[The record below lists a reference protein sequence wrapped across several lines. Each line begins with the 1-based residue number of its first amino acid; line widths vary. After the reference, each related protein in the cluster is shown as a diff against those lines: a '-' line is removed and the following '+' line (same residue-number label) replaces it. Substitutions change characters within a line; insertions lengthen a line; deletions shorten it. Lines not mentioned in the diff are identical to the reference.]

1 MDKVQNR
8 SKQEQKVISGSG
20 SKRSVVAD
28 SVKSVDLDLVV
39 VGKWNQVVKAV
50 YDPAEEVGIDALGK
64 VGMIDFHRIPV
75 GTGLD
80 LEEVVLVLDLDLD
93 LDLLEDRPRPRDDD
107 WMDFVRQRM
116 RNGVEAVERAMSA
129 LRTLVVVR
137 SSLSTC
143 GRDVE
148 LRGLRARKDDRSSEK
163 YQGSST
169 DPSR

>member
-8 SKQEQKVISGSG
+8 SKQEQKVTSGSD

-64 VGMIDFHRIPV
+64 VGKIDFHRIPV
-75 GTGLD
+75 DTGLD
-80 LEEVVLVLDLDLD
+80 LEEVVLVLDLD

-107 WMDFVRQRM
+107 WMDCARQRM
-116 RNGVEAVERAMSA
+116 RNGVGAVEKAMSA
-129 LRTLVVVR
+129 LRTLSAVR
-137 SSLSTC
+137 SSLSTWDL
-143 GRDVE
+143 G
-148 LRGLRARKDDRSSEK
+148 RGLRGFKMRKDDRSSE
-163 YQGSST
+163 
-169 DPSR
+169 

>member
-8 SKQEQKVISGSG
+8 SKQEQKVTSGSD

-28 SVKSVDLDLVV
+28 FVNSVDLDLVVV
-39 VGKWNQVVKAV
+39 VGKWNQVVEAV

-75 GTGLD
+75 DTGLD
-80 LEEVVLVLDLDLD
+80 LEEVVLVLDLD

-107 WMDFVRQRM
+107 WMDFVRRRM
-116 RNGVEAVERAMSA
+116 RNAVEAVERAMSA
-129 LRTLVVVR
+129 LGILSAVR
-137 SSLSTC
+137 SSPSTW

-148 LRGLRARKDDRSSEK
+148 LRGFKMRKDDRSSDK
-163 YQGSST
+163 KQGSST